1 MKPHRGAVILV
12 LGIVGLV
19 VCFPCGIVAW
29 IMGSGDLRQM
39 DSGQMDP
46 SGRGLTQAGQIL
58 GIVVTVLAVLSLVLC
73 LVFFGIAGVA
83 SVLHSH

>member
-29 IMGSGDLRQM
+29 IMGSGDLRHM

-46 SGRGLTQAGQIL
+46 SGRGFTQAGQIL
-58 GIVVTVLAVLSLVLC
+58 GIVVTVLAVLSFVLC